1 MEKDIITAK
10 TVEHIAALAKLAL
23 TAEQAARIQPQL
35 TTVLEFMSK
44 IQSLDTTGIPETAQ
58 VTGLHNVFRE
68 DVADE
73 RRMFSQEQALSNAR
87 KTHNGYFVVDA
98 VLKEF

>member
-1 MEKDIITAK
+1 MEKDIINTQA
-10 TVEHIAALAKLAL
+10 VEHIAALAKLNL
-23 TAEQAARIQPQL
+23 TPEQIARIQPQL

-44 IQSLDTTGIPETAQ
+44 IQALDTAGVPETAH

-68 DVADE
+68 DAVDPG
-73 RRMFSQEQALSNAR
+73 RMLSQEDALRNAR
-87 KTHNGYFVVDA
+87 KTHDGYFVVDA